1 MPSFTLSGLLIGII
15 DYIVPLDFD
24 HIKLVSKPG
33 PKEWP
38 DLPALP
44 STPFLLMPCWNS
56 LQETDGKVESS
67 TESSGLQFIVHFL
80 HPGLAR
86 AGCQAWDRART
97 LRKSRP
103 RLSCLAG
110 TMEPK

>member
-1 MPSFTLSGLLIGII
+1 MPSFILSGLLIGII
-15 DYIVPLDFD
+15 DCIVPLDFD

-56 LQETDGKVESS
+56 LQETDSKVESN

-80 HPGLAR
+80 HPGLATSWLP
-86 AGCQAWDRART
+86 GLEQS
-97 LRKSRP
+97 KNSQK
-103 RLSCLAG
+103 
-110 TMEPK
+110 E